1 MVINTLDTNNKPM
14 VKNAF
19 IHLLQKIH
27 EIPSSAVKL
36 IENKVQMLEVKKGE
50 LLVKSGS
57 RNNFVYLIAEGLVR
71 GYDANDV
78 TFWFGEAGDVVL
90 SLKTYTEDLSGY
102 ESMEALEK
110 TLVYK
115 ISIKDLKEL
124 YQTNLHWANWGRVM
138 AEKELVKAEKRLLS
152 RQFLSAGERYAELME
167 QHPNLLQ
174 RVPLGMIASYLGIT
188 QVSLSRIRAE
198 YR

>member
-1 MVINTLDTNNKPM
+1 MVIKTLDTNNKPM

-19 IHLLQKIH
+19 INLFQKIH

-36 IENKVQMLEVKKGE
+36 IENKVEILEAKKGD
-50 LLVKSGS
+50 LLVKAGF
-57 RNNFVYLIAEGLVR
+57 RNNFVYLIADGLVR
-71 GYDANDV
+71 GYDTNDV

-90 SLKTYTEDLSGY
+90 SLKTYTGDLPGY

-110 TLVYK
+110 TLAYK
-115 ISIKDLKEL
+115 IKIKDLKEL
-124 YQTNLHWANWGRVM
+124 YHTNIHWANWGRAM

-152 RQFLSAGERYAELME
+152 RQFLSAGERYAQLME
-167 QHPNLLQ
+167 QHPNLLH

>member
-36 IENKVQMLEVKKGE
+36 VENKVQMLEVKKGD

-78 TFWFGEAGDVVL
+78 TFWFGETGDVVL